1 MSRTTVMTPFTRFA
15 LVALLAGC
23 DAATRPVTGDSTTP
37 TPAPPPPPLTST
49 GTIAYTSLNEL
60 RLIEPDG
67 SGDRLAWAAPP
78 VPGQSALHF
87 SLTGTAWRPDGGE
100 IAFSSDHEAAIS
112 IFANDIYAVRPD
124 GLGLRRITNAPALA
138 SFASMA
144 KGTVRV
150 AVQNVN
156 APPGPYFIYVQG
168 APEPQVASISAGTSR
183 VFTFTNVADL
193 GNVPQLPVAI
203 NGAFRYIGD
212 AAVDVQA
219 GKTVDAGPVTIT
231 AFSGIEGYDA
241 TDPFWRGDGAKVGY
255 LGPLCFIEQAPSAGA
270 VGYANTALLDRDAF
284 KNLCIAEW
292 GPTAATANQLLV
304 VSAFPDDAGLMHVY
318 RVTEGSSGLGTPI
331 LSVGGY
337 PHVPDLHWLKDG
349 SGFVIAKD
357 DDLLDRDVNLWEFK
371 FGSAQPTKL
380 TDFHF
385 AGDSVMRR
393 FTMSPDG
400 STLVFEKTGDL
411 LFGASDLWISG
422 RTGANA
428 RLLKANAGHPAWNPT
443 RP

>member
-1 MSRTTVMTPFTRFA
+1 MSPLTRIA
-15 LVALLAGC
+15 LVALLVAC
-23 DAATRPVTGDSTTP
+23 DAATRPGGAAAGDSTAP
-37 TPAPPPPPLTST
+37 TPPPPPPLTST

-60 RLIEPDG
+60 RLIESDG
-67 SGDRLAWAAPP
+67 SGDHLVWVAPP
-78 VPGQSALHF
+78 VPQQSALHYA
-87 SLTGTAWRPDGGE
+87 LTGTAWRPDGGE

-138 SFASMA
+138 SFATMS

-150 AVQNVN
+150 RVQNVD

-168 APEPQVASISAGTSR
+168 APEPQVATISAGASR
-183 VFTFTNVADL
+183 VFTFTDVADF
-193 GNVPQLPVAI
+193 GSATQLPVAI

-212 AAVDVQA
+212 AAVDVRA
-219 GKTVDAGPVTIT
+219 GQTVDAGSVTIT
-231 AFSGIEGYDA
+231 AFGGIEGYDA
-241 TDPFWRGDGAKVGY
+241 TDPFWRADGAKVGF

-270 VGYANTALLDRDAF
+270 FGYTTTALLDRNTF

-318 RVTEGSSGLGTPI
+318 RVAEGSTGLGAPI

-337 PHVPDLHWLKDG
+337 PHVTDLHWLADG
-349 SGFVIAKD
+349 SGFLIAKD

-393 FTMSPDG
+393 FSVSPNG
-400 STLVFEKTGDL
+400 SALVFEKTGDL
-411 LFGASDLWISG
+411 LFGTSDLWIAS

-428 RLLKANAGHPAWNPT
+428 HLLKANAGHPAWNPA

>member
-1 MSRTTVMTPFTRFA
+1 MSPFTRIA
-15 LVALLAGC
+15 LVALLVGC
-23 DAATRPVTGDSTTP
+23 DAATRPADSDPGDSTAP
-37 TPAPPPPPLTST
+37 TPPPSPPALTST
-49 GTIAYTSLNEL
+49 GTIAYTSVNEL
-60 RLIEPDG
+60 RLIESNG
-67 SGDRLAWAAPP
+67 SGDHLVWAAPP

-87 SLTGTAWRPDGGE
+87 TVTGTSWRPDGGE

-138 SFASMA
+138 SFAAMS

-150 AVQNVN
+150 RVQNVD
-156 APPGPYFIYVQG
+156 APAGPYFIYVQG
-168 APEPQVASISAGTSR
+168 APEPQLATISAGTSR
-183 VFTFTNVADL
+183 VFTFTDVADF
-193 GNVPQLPVAI
+193 GTASQLPVAI
-203 NGAFRYIGD
+203 SGAFRYIGD
-212 AAVDVQA
+212 AAVDVRA
-219 GKTVDAGPVTIT
+219 GQTVEAGSVTIT
-231 AFSGIEGYDA
+231 AFGGIEGYDA
-241 TDPFWRGDGAKVGY
+241 TDPFWRADGAKVGF
-255 LGPLCFIEQAPSAGA
+255 LGPLCFIQQAPSEGA
-270 VGYANTALLDRDAF
+270 LGYTTTALLDREAF

-292 GPTAATANQLLV
+292 GPTAATANQLLA
-304 VSAFPDDAGLMHVY
+304 VSALPDDEGLMHVY

-337 PHVPDLHWLKDG
+337 PHVTDLHWLADG
-349 SGFVIAKD
+349 SGFAIAKD
-357 DDLLDRDVNLWEFK
+357 DDLLDRDVNVWEFK
-371 FGSAQPTKL
+371 FASGQATKL

-393 FTMSPDG
+393 FSMSPDG

-443 RP
+443 RR

>member
-1 MSRTTVMTPFTRFA
+1 MSPFTRFA
-15 LVALLAGC
+15 LAALLAGC
-23 DAATRPVTGDSTTP
+23 DAATRPVPGDSS
-37 TPAPPPPPLTST
+37 TPAPPPPPPTPLTST

-67 SGDRLAWAAPP
+67 SGDHLVWAAPP
-78 VPGQSALHF
+78 ISGQSTLHF

-138 SFASMA
+138 DFASMG

-150 AVQNVN
+150 RVQNVD
-156 APPGPYFIYVQG
+156 APSGPYFIYVQG
-168 APEPQVASISAGTSR
+168 APEPQLATISAGSSR
-183 VFTFTNVADL
+183 VFTFTNVADF
-193 GNVPQLPVAI
+193 GGSAQLPVAI

-212 AAVDVQA
+212 AAVDVQS
-219 GKTVDAGPVTIT
+219 GKTVDAGSITIT
-231 AFSGIEGYDA
+231 AFGGIEGYDA
-241 TDPFWRGDGAKVGY
+241 TDPFWRADGAKVGY

-270 VGYANTALLDRDAF
+270 FGYTNTALLDRDAF

-304 VSAFPDDAGLMHVY
+304 VSAFPDNAGLMHVY
-318 RVTEGSSGLGTPI
+318 RVTEGSSGLGSPV

-337 PHVPDLHWLKDG
+337 PHVTDLHWLPDG

-357 DDLLDRDVNLWEFK
+357 DDLLDRDVNVWEFK
-371 FGSAQPTKL
+371 FGSAEPTETYL
-380 TDFHF
+380 PSFV
-385 AGDSVMRR
+385 SYV
-393 FTMSPDG
+393 S
-400 STLVFEKTGDL
+400 
-411 LFGASDLWISG
+411 
-422 RTGANA
+422 
-428 RLLKANAGHPAWNPT
+428 
-443 RP
+443 

>member
-1 MSRTTVMTPFTRFA
+1 MSPLTRIA
-15 LVALLAGC
+15 LVALLVGC
-23 DAATRPVTGDSTTP
+23 DAATRPDNSVPQDTTAP
-37 TPAPPPPPLTST
+37 TPPPPAPLTST

-60 RLIEPDG
+60 RLIESNG
-67 SGDRLAWAAPP
+67 SGDHLVWAAPP
-78 VPGQSALHF
+78 VPQQSALHYT
-87 SLTGTAWRPDGGE
+87 LTGTAWRPDGGE

-124 GLGLRRITNAPALA
+124 GVGLRRVTNAPALA
-138 SFASMA
+138 SYAAMK

-150 AVQNVN
+150 SVQNVN

-168 APEPQVASISAGTSR
+168 APEPQLATISAGTSR
-183 VFTFTNVADL
+183 VFTFTNVADF
-193 GNVPQLPVAI
+193 GSATQLPVAI

-212 AAVDVQA
+212 AAVDVQPNQ
-219 GKTVDAGPVTIT
+219 TVDAGSITIT
-231 AFSGIEGYDA
+231 AFGGIEGYDA
-241 TDPFWRGDGAKVGY
+241 TDPFWRADGTKVGY
-255 LGPLCFIEQAPSAGA
+255 LGPLCFIEEAPSAGA
-270 VGYANTALLDRDAF
+270 FGYTNTALLDRETF

-292 GPTAATANQLLV
+292 GPTSATANQLLV

-318 RVTEGSSGLGTPI
+318 RVTEGGSGLGAPI

-371 FGSAQPTKL
+371 FGSSQPTKL

-393 FTMSPDG
+393 FSMSPDG

-411 LFGASDLWISG
+411 LFGASDLWIAE

-428 RLLKANAGHPAWNPT
+428 RLLKANAGHPAWNPV
-443 RP
+443 R